1 MADRLKE
8 IPAKILEWWNK
19 FTAKQK
25 TIIIVIAAV
34 VIFTFAIIIYAFTRP
49 QYTNFGVYGSATEAA
64 EVIKILED
72 AGIDYDSSEDLLTI
86 KVEKSQVP
94 KANYVLASQGYRPQN
109 LKYDDFVKSGMTTTN
124 SDKEKQYG
132 LWLQEEIKQAFGTLG
147 PINNVLAYVNL
158 PKQDGTLMAERQD
171 ASAYIQLTLNGTI
184 SSSQAAAIA
193 RSAATMLGCE
203 TTANITIMD
212 QDANLLFAG
221 GDDYGTAGVANSLH
235 ELQNQAESMLSNQVR
250 RVLYGT
256 KQYDMVEVTSH
267 LVVDFSTYEEAI
279 KEYSVADG
287 RTEGFL
293 AEHSQFEEESTNGVA
308 GLPGT
313 DSNGEGGNLNTYVNP
328 DSATSESS
336 SSELSDKYLVNE
348 YSKIGSSASG
358 SIDYAN
364 SSMSIAMISY
374 HEYYEE
380 QVKAQGLLDGT
391 SWEEFKAAHSEDVRM
406 EVDDVFWDMAANATG
421 IDRERITIIAYES
434 PIFFDKE
441 GLNVAATDVLSI
453 FLIVLILALLALVVL
468 RSMKSRQE
476 TTEEEELS
484 VESMLQSTPEAVED
498 IDVESKSETRKMIEK
513 FVDSNPDAAANLLR
527 NWLNEDWG

>member
-1 MADRLKE
+1 MSDRLKE

-25 TIIIVIAAV
+25 TIIVAIAAI

-49 QYTNFGVYGSATEAA
+49 QYTNFGVYEDATEAA
-64 EVIKILED
+64 KVIKILED
-72 AGIDYDSSEDLLTI
+72 AEINHETSSDLLTI

-94 KANYVLASQGYRPQN
+94 QANYALASQGYRPQSLN
-109 LKYDDFVKSGMTTTN
+109 YEDFMKSGMTTTN

-132 LWLQEEIKQAFGTLG
+132 LWLQAELMQAFGTLG
-147 PINNVLAYVNL
+147 PIQNVLAYVNI
-158 PKQDGTLMAERQD
+158 PKQDGTLMAEQED

-193 RSAATMLGCE
+193 RSAATLLGCE

-221 GDDYGTAGVANSLH
+221 GDDYGTAGIANSLH

-256 KQYDMVEVTSH
+256 KQFDMVEVTSH
-267 LVVDFSTYEEAI
+267 LVVDFSSYEEAV
-279 KEYSVADG
+279 KEYSAPDG
-287 RTEGFL
+287 MTQGML
-293 AEHSQFEEESTNGVA
+293 AEHNQFETESTNGVA
-308 GLPGT
+308 GVPGT

-328 DSATSESS
+328 NSANSESS
-336 SSELSDKYLVNE
+336 STEISDKYLPNE
-348 YSKIGSSASG
+348 YSRTGVSPAG
-358 SIDYAN
+358 SIDYTN

-374 HEYYEE
+374 REYYEE
-380 QVKAQGLLDGT
+380 QVDDQGLLDGI
-391 SWEEFKAAHSEDVRM
+391 SWEEFKANNSADVRM
-406 EVDDVFWDMAANATG
+406 TVDDEFYDMAANATG

-434 PIFFDKE
+434 PVFFDKE

-453 FLIVLILALLALVVL
+453 FLIVLILALLAFVVL
-468 RSMKSRQE
+468 RSMKSRQDAA
-476 TTEEEELS
+476 EEEELS
-484 VESMLQSTPEAVED
+484 VESMLQSNPDAVED
-498 IDVESKSETRKMIEK
+498 IDVETKSETRKMIEK
-513 FVDSNPDAAANLLR
+513 FVDDNPDAAANLLR